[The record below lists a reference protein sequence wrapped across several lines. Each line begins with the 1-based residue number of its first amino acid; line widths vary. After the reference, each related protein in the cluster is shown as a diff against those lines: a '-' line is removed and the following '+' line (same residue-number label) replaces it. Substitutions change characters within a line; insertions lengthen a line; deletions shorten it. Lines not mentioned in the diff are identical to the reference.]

1 MANVYKS
8 MNELVAAGQ
17 AAFKAHCERVV
28 SSFTYYSLIDLD
40 LDRIG

>member
-28 SSFTYYSLIDLD
+28 STFTYCVSIDLD
-40 LDRIG
+40 LGKTE